1 MIPMIPGTK
10 VYLACHPVSMRLG
23 FDGLAARVAQV
34 LDGDPFSGHLF
45 LFRAKRADYLKV
57 LYYDGTGL
65 VPVCQAPRERQVCL
79 AADRG
84 WQDGSDAGAAHTAH
98 RGDGLAADGCCGST
112 TKTCGRWLRKMLA

>member
-45 LFRAKRADYLKV
+45 LFRAKRGQQATFSIQFSHCQDCLSLASPVRADVAGIAAPSREGSAMYL
-57 LYYDGTGL
+57 YG
-65 VPVCQAPRERQVCL
+65 R
-79 AADRG
+79 
-84 WQDGSDAGAAHTAH
+84 TA
-98 RGDGLAADGCCGST
+98 RP
-112 TKTCGRWLRKMLA
+112 

>member
-1 MIPMIPGTK
+1 MIPLVPGTK

-65 VPVCQAPRERQVCL
+65 CL
-79 AADRG
+79 FAKRLESG
-84 WQDGSDAGAAHTAH
+84 DGSDAGACSS
-98 RGDGLAADGCCGST
+98 R
-112 TKTCGRWLRKMLA
+112 RWIGGERLRR

>member
-45 LFRAKRADYLKV
+45 LFRAKRAQQATFSIQFSHCQDCLSLASPVRADVAGIAAPSREGSAMYL
-57 LYYDGTGL
+57 YG
-65 VPVCQAPRERQVCL
+65 R
-79 AADRG
+79 
-84 WQDGSDAGAAHTAH
+84 TA
-98 RGDGLAADGCCGST
+98 RP
-112 TKTCGRWLRKMLA
+112 